1 MRTTYKHETREFDA
15 DTVPKMSN
23 VLDVLD
29 QRTFDLGLAI
39 GVNSLLQSAWIYD
52 RPIDIDG
59 VRQFHDHLRRG
70 RLSRGIERS
79 PLSFGRHR
87 WVATDNSTD
96 LEVVETPRPREE
108 FDDWLDEQINTPL
121 DCEHGPGWHLAVL
134 PFTDGGSGV
143 SLVVSHCLIDGV
155 GLCEALADAALGRD
169 DPISWPAAASRGHWK
184 ALRQDAWQTVRDIP
198 AMARGV
204 VAAIRLARRSREG
217 AEAAAPATPPTTTSP
232 APAAVSD
239 ESISVPMAT
248 ILVDADEWDSRAEAL
263 GGTSNALLVGLAARL
278 AHRAGRVGA
287 DGSVIVMMPV
297 NQRADG
303 DTRANARSS
312 VAVTV
317 DPALA
322 TTDLREIRAAVK
334 QALIRHGEAPDE
346 EQAVNAIIPL
356 LPKRFLGAT
365 SRVSSLNQV
374 GSSNLGVVNPAASRA
389 DGTDADHFA
398 VKVLPY
404 LGLTEAMLHR
414 FGGTQ
419 SFLSGRA
426 NGRVFVSAF
435 SYLPGRVNTNERLR
449 QDLSHALNDFSL
461 TGAHL

>member
-1 MRTTYKHETREFDA
+1 MGTTYKHEARESDT

-52 RPIDIDG
+52 RPVDIEG
-59 VRQFHDHLRRG
+59 LRQFHDHLRRG
-70 RLSRGIERS
+70 RLSRVIERS
-79 PLSFGRHR
+79 PLPFGRHR
-87 WVATDNSTD
+87 WVASDNSSE
-96 LEVVETPRPREE
+96 LEIVETPRPREE
-108 FDDWLDEQINTPL
+108 FDDWLSEQINTPL
-121 DCEHGPGWHLAVL
+121 DCEGGPGWHLAVL

-169 DPISWPAAASRGHWK
+169 DPISWPAAESRGRWR
-184 ALRQDAWQTVRDIP
+184 AVSQDAWQTVRDIP

-204 VAAIRLARRSREG
+204 VAAIRLARRSQEG
-217 AEAAAPATPPTTTSP
+217 AAAATPATSPTTDSP
-232 APAAVSD
+232 APAALSG
-239 ESISVPMAT
+239 ESVPVPMAT
-248 ILVDADEWDSRAEAL
+248 VLVDADEWDSRAEAL
-263 GGTSNALLVGLAARL
+263 GGTSNTLLVGLAARL

-287 DGSVIVMMPV
+287 DGSVVVMMPV

-334 QALIRHGEAPDE
+334 EALTRHGQVPDE
-346 EQAVNAIIPL
+346 EHAVNAIIPL

-365 SRVSSLNQV
+365 SRVGSPNQV
-374 GSSNLGVVNPAASRA
+374 GSSNLGVVNPAASRV

-426 NGRVFVSAF
+426 NGQVFVSAH
-435 SYLPGRVNTNERLR
+435 SYLPGGTNSNECL
-449 QDLSHALNDFSL
+449 QQNLSSALSDFSL
-461 TGAHL
+461 IGTLF

>member
-1 MRTTYKHETREFDA
+1 MGTTYEHEARESNT
-15 DTVPKMSN
+15 DTGPKISN

-39 GVNSLLQSAWIYD
+39 GVNSLLQSVWTYD
-52 RPIDIDG
+52 RPVDIEG
-59 VRQFHDHLRRG
+59 LRRFHDHLRRG

-79 PLSFGRHR
+79 PLPFGRHR
-87 WVATDNSTD
+87 WVASDKSSE
-96 LEVVETPRPREE
+96 LEIVETPRPREE
-108 FDDWLDEQINTPL
+108 LDDWLGEQINTPL
-121 DCEHGPGWHLAVL
+121 DCERGPGWHVAVL

-169 DPISWPAAASRGHWK
+169 DPISWPAAESRGRWR
-184 ALRQDAWQTVRDIP
+184 AVSQDAWQTVRDVP

-204 VAAIRLARRSREG
+204 VAATRLARRSREG
-217 AEAAAPATPPTTTSP
+217 TAAAAPATSPTTTSP
-232 APAAVSD
+232 APATLSD
-239 ESISVPMAT
+239 ESIPVPMAT
-248 ILVDADEWDSRAEAL
+248 ILVDAGEWDCRAEEL
-263 GGTSNALLVGLAARL
+263 GGTSNTLLVGLAARL
-278 AHRAGRVGA
+278 AHRTGRVGA
-287 DGSVIVMMPV
+287 DGSVVVMMPV
-297 NQRADG
+297 SQRADG

-312 VAVTV
+312 VAVAV

-322 TTDLREIRAAVK
+322 TTELGEIRAAVK
-334 QALIRHGEAPDE
+334 QALIRHGEVPDE
-346 EQAVNAIIPL
+346 ELAVNAIVPL

-365 SRVSSLNQV
+365 SRVGSPNQV
-374 GSSNLGVVNPAASRA
+374 GSSNLGVVNPAASRV

-426 NGRVFVSAF
+426 NGRVFVSAH
-435 SYLPGRVNTNERLR
+435 SYLPGRVNTNDRL
-449 QDLSHALNDFSL
+449 QEDLSSALDDFSL
-461 TGAHL
+461 TGSLL

>member
-1 MRTTYKHETREFDA
+1 MGTTYEHEARESNT
-15 DTVPKMSN
+15 DTVLKTSN

-52 RPIDIDG
+52 RPVDIEG
-59 VRQFHDHLRRG
+59 LRQFHDHLRRG

-79 PLSFGRHR
+79 PLPFGRHR
-87 WVATDNSTD
+87 WVASDNTSE
-96 LEVVETPRPREE
+96 LEIVETPRPREE
-108 FDDWLDEQINTPL
+108 FDDWLGEQINTPL
-121 DCEHGPGWHLAVL
+121 DCERGPGWHLAML

-169 DPISWPAAASRGHWK
+169 DPISWPAAETRGRWR
-184 ALRQDAWQTVRDIP
+184 AVSQDAWQTVRDIP

-217 AEAAAPATPPTTTSP
+217 ATAPATSTITTSP
-232 APAAVSD
+232 APAALSD
-239 ESISVPMAT
+239 ESIPVPMAT

-263 GGTSNALLVGLAARL
+263 GGTSNTLLVGLAARL

-287 DGSVIVMMPV
+287 DGSVVVMMPV

-334 QALIRHGEAPDE
+334 ETLIRHGQVPDE
-346 EQAVNAIIPL
+346 EHAVNAIIPF

-365 SRVSSLNQV
+365 SRVGSPNQV
-374 GSSNLGVVNPAASRA
+374 GSSNLGVVNPAATRA
-389 DGTDADHFA
+389 DGTEADHFA

-426 NGRVFVSAF
+426 NGRVFVSAH
-435 SYLPGRVNTNERLR
+435 SYLPGGTNSNERLR
-449 QDLSHALNDFSL
+449 QNLSNALNDFSL
-461 TGAHL
+461 TGTLF

>member
-1 MRTTYKHETREFDA
+1 MGTTYEHEARESNT
-15 DTVPKMSN
+15 DTVLKTSN

-52 RPIDIDG
+52 RPVDIEG
-59 VRQFHDHLRRG
+59 LRQFHDHLRRG

-79 PLSFGRHR
+79 PLPFGRHR
-87 WVATDNSTD
+87 WVASDNTSE
-96 LEVVETPRPREE
+96 LEIVETPRPREE
-108 FDDWLDEQINTPL
+108 FDDWLGEQINTPL
-121 DCEHGPGWHLAVL
+121 DCERGPGWHLAML

-169 DPISWPAAASRGHWK
+169 DPISWPAPETRGRWR
-184 ALRQDAWQTVRDIP
+184 AVSQDAWQTVRDIP

-217 AEAAAPATPPTTTSP
+217 ATAPATSTITTSP
-232 APAAVSD
+232 APAALSD
-239 ESISVPMAT
+239 ESITVPMAT

-263 GGTSNALLVGLAARL
+263 GGTSNTLLVGLAARL

-287 DGSVIVMMPV
+287 DGSVVVMMPV

-334 QALIRHGEAPDE
+334 ETLIRHGQVPDE
-346 EQAVNAIIPL
+346 EHAVNAIIPL

-365 SRVSSLNQV
+365 SRVGSPNQV
-374 GSSNLGVVNPAASRA
+374 GSSNLGVVNPAATRA
-389 DGTDADHFA
+389 DGTEADHFA

-426 NGRVFVSAF
+426 NGRVFVSAH
-435 SYLPGRVNTNERLR
+435 SYLPGGTNSNERLR
-449 QDLSHALNDFSL
+449 QNLSNALNDFSL
-461 TGAHL
+461 TGTLF